1 MAWDIPLEVSQRVKL
16 KAMILHLIR
25 HAQAEDAREGLQ
37 DADRRLTSKG
47 QAQAERL
54 ARALEHLDVQY
65 DSIIT
70 SPRKRAVQTAQALN
84 DRAQKLEQNEFLTG
98 PPDAAVVAELQ
109 TRAVNGVTTMALV
122 GHEPFLSELVSL
134 LLLGT
139 IKHANQFEF
148 GKCALYA
155 LEFGDET
162 RLRFV
167 LPSNVLRRLAK

>member
-1 MAWDIPLEVSQRVKL
+1 
-16 KAMILHLIR
+16 MILHLIR
-25 HAQAEDAREGLQ
+25 HAQAEEATDGLP
-37 DADRRLTSKG
+37 DSDRRLTSKG

-54 ARALEHLDVQY
+54 AGALEQLDVQY
-65 DSIIT
+65 DTIIT
-70 SPRKRAVQTAQALN
+70 SPRKRAVQTAQALTH
-84 DRAQKLEQNEFLTG
+84 RAQKLEQNEFLTG
-98 PPDAAVVAELQ
+98 PPDAVVIAELQ
-109 TRAVNGVTTMALV
+109 NRAANRVTTLALV

-162 RLRFV
+162 RLTFV
-167 LPSNVLRRLAK
+167 LPSNVLRRLVK